1 MRRHDPD
8 RPLRLLYLTP
18 DLPDGPASSGI
29 GTYTSLIAHGM
40 AERGHAVT
48 VLTRSVDG
56 RDRSDHAD
64 SVTIRHL
71 APARPAL
78 PEDLSPL
85 ELARLVAKGALGE
98 PSYRRVV
105 AQELARRAD
114 AGSVD
119 LIESADVMAE
129 GWLYRGRRRPQLPFV
144 IRLHGPVSVGER
156 FDRYV
161 PEAVRRIVARMERS
175 YLLGSSH
182 LSVPSARAGRLIR
195 AWLRLGNRPIRAI
208 PNPPPTAVAAPGHPQ
223 KRAKDVL
230 FVGRLSPMKGPDV
243 LIAAAETVVA
253 AHPDVTFTFVGAD
266 QTGDPSAAD
275 AARRLLEPASEAVRT
290 RVRFVGKLPLAE
302 AQRRMHGSA
311 VVALPSRWEPFGYT
325 CLEAMASGATVV
337 GTTSGGMEE
346 LLDHGGAG
354 MLVPPGDAAALASA
368 LLEAL
373 SDAELRARLGRAARR
388 RFETRFARATVLDE
402 TEAFYREAIADCG

>member
-1 MRRHDPD
+1 MNGLDPN

-18 DLPDGPASSGI
+18 DLPDSPYSSGI
-29 GTYTSLIAHGM
+29 GTYTSLVAEGM
-40 AERGHAVT
+40 AERGHEVT
-48 VLTRSVDG
+48 ILTRSVDG
-56 RDRSDHAD
+56 HERTERDG
-64 SVTIRHL
+64 SVTIRQL
-71 APARPAL
+71 APARPEL
-78 PEDLSPL
+78 PDDLAPAR
-85 ELARLVAKGALGE
+85 LARLVAQGALGE
-98 PSYRRVV
+98 PTYRRVV
-105 AQELARRAD
+105 ARELARRAD

-129 GWLYRGRRRPQLPFV
+129 GWLYRGRRRPHLPFV
-144 IRLHGPVSVGER
+144 TRLHGPVSVGER

-161 PEAVRRIVARMERS
+161 PEAVRRIVAGMERS

-182 LSVPSARAGRLIR
+182 LTVPSARAGHLIR
-195 AWLRLGNRPIRAI
+195 GWLRLGNRPIRTI
-208 PNPPPTAVAAPGHPQ
+208 PNPPPTALAAPGHPQ
-223 KRAKDVL
+223 ERAKDVL

-243 LIAAAETVVA
+243 LIAAAERVVA
-253 AHPDVTFTFVGAD
+253 AHPDATFTFVGAD
-266 QTGDPSAAD
+266 QTGDPTAED
-275 AARRLLEPASEAVRT
+275 AARRLLASASEAVRK
-290 RVRFVGKLPLAE
+290 RVRFAGKLPLAD

-354 MLVPPGDAAALASA
+354 LLVPPGDAGALATA
-368 LLEAL
+368 IVEAL
-373 SDAELRARLGRAARR
+373 SDAALRARLGGAARR

-402 TEAFYREAIADCG
+402 TEAFYREAIADCA